1 MNYGIGNPKGE
12 KGKDGVSPIVSVE
25 AITGGYEITITDAN
39 GTQTFTIMNGQDG
52 TNGTNGT
59 TPNISVN
66 ANVNNSVGTPSVS
79 VVKTGTD
86 AAPTLTF
93 NFQNLKGEPG
103 TTTIKTQIVNSLPST
118 GATDTI
124 YFVPNNSGESENL
137 YNEYLYINNA
147 WERVDSKIDLS
158 NYIQKSNTSGLVK
171 NDGTID
177 TTQYQPILGFY
188 DFIVNNKKIIRTK
201 KLFIDRN
208 ISLTYSYQSS
218 GGNHAGWLEM
228 NADSTIVAPTDNNS
242 YPTIA
247 SNKDLATI
255 SNLLSWTTFLSG
267 DNSNKCFIAMA
278 QTGNITIVLPRSEV
292 EANTINTLEKALNWL
307 DNNPIYINTML
318 NTSNIVIEDL

>member
-86 AAPTLTF
+86 SEPTFAFT
-93 NFQNLKGEPG
+93 FQNLKGEPG

-177 TTQYQPILGFY
+177 TSAYVTMNDIKNEPVLIWENSNPNTAFSGQTLSNLPDLSQYQYLIIAYRQSVGSGYPIIYQKVKPYTFSNTSYYTLCWFAQ
-188 DFIVNNKKIIRTK
+188 NTSIITQ
-201 KLFIDRN
+201 
-208 ISLTYSYQSS
+208 ISR
-218 GGNHAGWLEM
+218 
-228 NADSTIVAPTDNNS
+228 DI
-242 YPTIA
+242 IFK
-247 SNKDLATI
+247 SNTE
-255 SNLLSWTTFLSG
+255 
-267 DNSNKCFIAMA
+267 
-278 QTGNITIVLPRSEV
+278 ITIVDCYSDKQVYNEGLVP
-292 EANTINTLEKALNWL
+292 IAL
-307 DNNPIYINTML
+307 YGT
-318 NTSNIVIEDL
+318 NIL